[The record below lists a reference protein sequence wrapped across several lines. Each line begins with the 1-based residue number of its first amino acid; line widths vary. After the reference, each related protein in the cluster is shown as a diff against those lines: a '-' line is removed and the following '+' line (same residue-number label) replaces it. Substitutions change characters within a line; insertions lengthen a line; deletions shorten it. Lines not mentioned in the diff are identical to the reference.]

1 MEQFLLDILAQVLG
15 GILVV
20 LILRRWRQMSLPPKA
35 GTSGG
40 YKNCDIPNYVRGLAL
55 GVVDGE
61 TSTAP
66 LGLKLATNMYGVKR
80 FNENLSTK

>member
-1 MEQFLLDILAQVLG
+1 
-15 GILVV
+15 
-20 LILRRWRQMSLPPKA
+20 MSLPPKA

-66 LGLKLATNMYGVKR
+66 LCLKLATNMYGVKR
-80 FNENLSTK
+80 FDENPTTKQTPFDLAGGLVFIVGAFLCCQY

>member
-1 MEQFLLDILAQVLG
+1 
-15 GILVV
+15 
-20 LILRRWRQMSLPPKA
+20 MSLPPKA

-66 LGLKLATNMYGVKR
+66 LGLKLATNMCGVKR
-80 FNENLSTK
+80 FDENPTTKQTPFDLVGAITALS